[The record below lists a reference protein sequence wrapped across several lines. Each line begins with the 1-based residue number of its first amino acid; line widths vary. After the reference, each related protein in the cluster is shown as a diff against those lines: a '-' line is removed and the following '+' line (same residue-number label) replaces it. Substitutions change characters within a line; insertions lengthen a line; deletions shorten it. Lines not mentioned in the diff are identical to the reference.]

1 MAHRSRHTGAAA
13 LVKSLLAHEASMAFG
28 VPGESYLAALDAL
41 HDERETLPFITCR
54 HEAAAANMAEAFGKL
69 TGRPGIAFVTRGP
82 GATHATTGLHTAY
95 QDSTPMLLLIGQVAR
110 HMRDREAFQELD
122 YARFLGEVTKWTGE
136 VADPDRMAE
145 YVGRAFAT
153 ALAGRQ
159 GPTALALPEDVLS
172 APAAAQ
178 PAAPHPALQAAPATD
193 DVAATAR
200 LLAAAKR
207 PLLVIGGTPWEEAEA
222 TALQQFA
229 ERRGLPIAV
238 SFRAQSLI
246 DNDSPA
252 YAGHLG
258 LGANP
263 ALLERLGQA
272 DLVLA
277 IGPRLGEVTTAGYTR
292 LRVPIPEQRL
302 IHVHAGAEELG
313 RVYRGERLINAAP
326 GAFAAALAAEDPAL
340 SRQEQA
346 AEAHAAENAWR
357 APLANAGRVQIAAV
371 MADLRRALPSEAIIA
386 NGAGNYAA
394 WLHRFFAYRGF
405 KTQLAPTSGAMGYG
419 VPAGIAAALIE
430 PDRPTVALAG
440 DGCFLMSGSEL
451 ATAARYGVRV
461 VFIVVNN
468 GMLGTIRMHQ
478 ERTFP
483 GRPLGT
489 DLTNPDF
496 VAYAKSFGLE
506 AWAVDETDAFAPA
519 LERALAA
526 QGPSLIELKVDPEA
540 ISPTASLSEIRATRP
555 S

>member
-1 MAHRSRHTGAAA
+1 
-13 LVKSLLAHEASMAFG
+13 MAFG

-41 HDERETLPFITCR
+41 HDVRTRLSFITCR

-82 GATHATTGLHTAY
+82 GATHATTGLHTAF

-122 YARFLGEVTKWTGE
+122 YRRFLAEVTKWTGE
-136 VADPDRMAE
+136 VDDGDRMAE

-153 ALAGRQ
+153 AMAGRQ
-159 GPTALALPEDVLS
+159 GPTALALPEDVLA

-178 PAAPHPALQAAPATD
+178 QSLPHAPAQAAASAA
-193 DVAATAR
+193 DVAKAAEM
-200 LLAAAKR
+200 LAKAER
-207 PLLVIGGTPWEEAEA
+207 PLVIIGGTPWHAEEA

-229 ERRGLPIAV
+229 ERRGLPITV

-263 ALLERLGQA
+263 ALLERLREA

-277 IGPRLGEVTTAGYTR
+277 IGPRLGEVTTAGYSR
-292 LRVPIPEQRL
+292 LKAPIPNQRL
-302 IHVHAGAEELG
+302 IHVHAGADELG
-313 RVYRGERLINAAP
+313 RVYQAHLRIHAAP
-326 GAFAAALAAEDPAL
+326 GAFAAALAAEDPAGKW
-340 SRQEQA
+340 REA
-346 AEAHAAENAWR
+346 GPAAHAAELAWR
-357 APLANAGRVQIAAV
+357 APVTNAGPVQIADVIAQ
-371 MADLRRALPSEAIIA
+371 LRSALPPEAIVA

-394 WLHRFFAYRGF
+394 WLHRFFAYRVF

-430 PDRPTVALAG
+430 PGRPVVALAG

-451 ATAARYGVRV
+451 ATAARYNARV
-461 VFIVVNN
+461 VFLVIDNA
-468 GMLGTIRMHQ
+468 MYGTIRMHQ
-478 ERTFP
+478 ERSYP
-483 GRPLGT
+483 GRTLGT

-496 VAYAKSFGLE
+496 AAYARSFGLE
-506 AWAVDETDAFAPA
+506 TFKVEDTAAFAPA
-519 LERALAA
+519 LKSALAIE
-526 QGPSLIELKVDPEA
+526 GPSLIELKVDPEA
-540 ISPTASLSEIRATRP
+540 ISPTASLSELRAARR
-555 S
+555 